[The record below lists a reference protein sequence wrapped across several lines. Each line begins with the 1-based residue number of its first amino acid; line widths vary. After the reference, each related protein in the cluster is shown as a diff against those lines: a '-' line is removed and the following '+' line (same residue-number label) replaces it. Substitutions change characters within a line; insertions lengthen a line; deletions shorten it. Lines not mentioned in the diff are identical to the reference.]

1 MSYVLNGI
9 KTAMVEA
16 KSGDRYNYR
25 HSVTCPCGWV
35 TTSSGGGIAWQ
46 DVNVSALRFHYTHCP
61 QAKVA
66 PEAEMREAFYTPA
79 AYFARHPKP

>member
-1 MSYVLNGI
+1 MSYVLDGI
-9 KTAMVEA
+9 KTAMV
-16 KSGDRYNYR
+16 KGVDRAI
-25 HSVTCPCGWV
+25 TCSCGWRCSAPAFVETYGELAVLV
-35 TTSSGGGIAWQ
+35 T
-46 DVNVSALRFHYTHCP
+46 DERLRFHYTHCP